1 MSSRRP
7 PTTPVF
13 YKQDDEAV
21 QQMQSHMA
29 DTPPSHPSIALFK
42 EGEFVHYIARFQME
56 GQDVE
61 TVAADLR
68 TLIDAHCE

>member
-1 MSSRRP
+1 
-7 PTTPVF
+7 
-13 YKQDDEAV
+13 
-21 QQMQSHMA
+21 MQSHMA